1 MNLEESKAS
10 TLITQ
15 FLVHISDSGVGMHNK
30 SDLHP
35 LSHDE
40 VMSLRDE
47 FIAQLKKPEPVLI
60 GTYDSMEWKGC
71 EVQAM
76 HPNAKVDH
84 GNGCFSSMSA
94 NKGGDMMKCTH
105 RWSELVNTY
114 SGTRQFRA
122 CTKCNMVRFRTV
134 ACSNDSNLQA
144 WNTTNQ
150 IEDKEGI

>member
-1 MNLEESKAS
+1 MNDDELR
-10 TLITQ
+10 TLLSE
-15 FLVHISDSGVGMHNK
+15 FLLYMMDNGVTVKYEGN
-30 SDLHP
+30 
-35 LSHDE
+35 LSE
-40 VMSLRDE
+40 LRDE

-134 ACSNDSNLQA
+134 ACSNDSNLQV
-144 WNTTNQ
+144 WNTTNP

>member
-30 SDLHP
+30 SDLVKCP

-40 VMSLRDE
+40 AMSLRDE
-47 FIAQLKKPEPVLI
+47 FIAQLDKPEPVLI
-60 GTYDSMEWKGC
+60 GTYNSMEWRGC

-84 GNGCFSSMSA
+84 ENGCFFVY
-94 NKGGDMMKCTH
+94 
-105 RWSELVNTY
+105 E
-114 SGTRQFRA
+114 RQ
-122 CTKCNMVRFRTV
+122 
-134 ACSNDSNLQA
+134 
-144 WNTTNQ
+144 
-150 IEDKEGI
+150 

>member
-1 MNLEESKAS
+1 MGFNTTGEQMTLEESRAS

-47 FIAQLKKPEPVLI
+47 FIAQLKKP
-60 GTYDSMEWKGC
+60 
-71 EVQAM
+71 
-76 HPNAKVDH
+76 
-84 GNGCFSSMSA
+84 
-94 NKGGDMMKCTH
+94 
-105 RWSELVNTY
+105 
-114 SGTRQFRA
+114 
-122 CTKCNMVRFRTV
+122 
-134 ACSNDSNLQA
+134 
-144 WNTTNQ
+144 